1 MSAIG
6 DFTTLS
12 KRIKEGQS
20 PKKAVKGLFPSRRV
34 RKEARRILEAGKP
47 LISLFPL
54 YAELGRKEMETA
66 ENEAIAKR
74 ADAGMVFAYCEDGR
88 LKALRDWRRFS
99 LKCDHAH
106 IEGIIASRGI
116 PVMEKG
122 ERAVSLLFPKDAE
135 TAPLVIE
142 LPKRVC
148 VGKAAKDG
156 LMRLRVFS
164 EAMGLETPILRDF
177 PAEDIM

>member
-6 DFTTLS
+6 DFITLS
-12 KRIKEGQS
+12 KRIKEGQP
-20 PKKAVKGLFPSRRV
+20 PKKAVKGLFPSRRI
-34 RKEARRILEAGKP
+34 RKEARGILEGGKP
-47 LISLFPL
+47 LASLFPL
-54 YAELGRKEMETA
+54 YADLGRAEREIE
-66 ENEAIAKR
+66 ENEAMERR

-99 LKCDHAH
+99 LECDRGH

-135 TAPLVIE
+135 TAPLAIG

-148 VGKAAKDG
+148 VGKAAGDG
-156 LMRLRVFS
+156 LMRLRFFS
-164 EAMGLETPILRDF
+164 EALGLETPVLRDF
-177 PAEDIM
+177 PIEDIM